1 MFDCYITATN
11 VIDVFFGLAT
21 KRNDGETE
29 CAVCGACPY
38 PPALLREFP
47 TVVDVR
53 VGVQKPHVAVTGVL
67 GSLGVEIFRTR

>member
-1 MFDCYITATN
+1 M
-11 VIDVFFGLAT
+11 
-21 KRNDGETE
+21 KRNGRGAE
-29 CAVCGACPY
+29 CAFCGACPY

-47 TVVDVR
+47 AVVDVR